1 VSGAGTGRPEPA
13 RLRRLRD
20 RLHQER
26 LEGLLV
32 SNLSNI
38 RYLSGF
44 TGSSAML
51 LVEPGLATLF
61 TDFRYETQAGEE
73 VEASVR
79 IEIAAD
85 GLVGALAARLAEE
98 APGRRIGFEPGSLTV
113 RDHGEIGERCDTVIW
128 DPAPAAVEDLRAC
141 KDPGELECIAEAVR
155 IAERALGEL
164 LEVVREGM
172 SEREIAAELEYRL
185 RAAGSGPL
193 PFDPIV
199 AAGARS
205 ALPHARP
212 GGFLLE
218 AGDLLLLDFGASSG
232 GYVSDLTRVFVLGT
246 SAPWQRELHAAV
258 RGACERGVE
267 AVRAGA
273 VEHDVDAAARDHL
286 GGLGFGDR
294 FGHST
299 GHGIGLD
306 VHEAPRIHARGDG
319 ALLSGNVVT
328 IEPGVYLPGR
338 GGIRIEQDVVVE
350 ADGCRVLTTASTDLI
365 EL

>member
-1 VSGAGTGRPEPA
+1 MSRSGPGRPEPG

-20 RLHQER
+20 RLHEER
-26 LEGLLV
+26 LDGLLV
-32 SNLSNI
+32 SNRSNL
-38 RYLSGF
+38 RYLTGF
-44 TGSSAML
+44 TGSSAMM

-61 TDFRYETQAGEE
+61 TDFRYETQAEEE

-79 IEIAAD
+79 VEIASD
-85 GLVGALAARLAEE
+85 GLVGALAARLEEE

-128 DPAPAAVEDLRAC
+128 DPAPPAVEELRAL
-141 KDPGELECIAEAVR
+141 KDPVEVERIEDAVR

-164 LEVVREGM
+164 LDAVREGM

-185 RAAGSGPL
+185 RTAGSGPL

-212 GGFLLE
+212 GETRLGP
-218 AGDLLLLDFGASSG
+218 GDLLLLDFGASSG
-232 GYVSDLTRVFVLGT
+232 GYVSDLTRVFVLGRP
-246 SAPWQRELHAAV
+246 APWQREAHAAV
-258 RGACERGVE
+258 RTACERGVA

-273 VEHDVDAAARDHL
+273 LSREVDAAARDHL
-286 GGLGFGDR
+286 DGLGLGDR

-306 VHEAPRIHARGDG
+306 VHEAPRIHARGDD
-319 ALLSGNVVT
+319 ALRAGNVVT

-350 ADGCRVLTTASTDLI
+350 ADGGRVLTTASTDLI

>member
-1 VSGAGTGRPEPA
+1 MSRTPPARPEA
-13 RLRRLRD
+13 VRLRRLRD
-20 RLHQER
+20 LLHEER
-26 LEGLLV
+26 LDGLLV
-32 SNLSNI
+32 SNPSNI
-38 RYLSGF
+38 RYLAGF

-73 VEASVR
+73 VEPSVR
-79 IEIAAD
+79 VEIAAD
-85 GLVGALAARLAEE
+85 GLAGALAARLAEE
-98 APGRRIGFEPGSLTV
+98 APGRRIGYEPGSLTV
-113 RDHGEIGERCDTVIW
+113 RDHGEIEERCDTVVW
-128 DPAPAAVEDLRAC
+128 DPAPASVEDLRSR
-141 KDPGELECIAEAVR
+141 KDPEELLRVEEAVR

-164 LEVVREGM
+164 LGSVREGVT
-172 SEREIAAELEYRL
+172 EREIAAELEYRL
-185 RAAGSGPL
+185 RVAGSGPL

-212 GGFLLE
+212 GETRLA

-232 GYVSDLTRVFVLGT
+232 GYVSDLTRVFVAGPP
-246 SAPWQRELHAAV
+246 AAWQREAHAAV
-258 RGACERGVE
+258 RDACARGVA

-273 VEHDVDAAARDHL
+273 RTRDVDAAARGHL
-286 GGLGFGDR
+286 DRLGLGDR

-306 VHEAPRIHARGDG
+306 VHEAPRIHARGDD
-319 ALLSGNVVT
+319 ALRAGNVVT

-350 ADGCRVLTTASTDLI
+350 ADGGRVLTTASTDLI